1 MKLIEIFNLLIDT
14 RDHIEHENEEFICSC
29 CIDTINNL
37 NSVIDSLA
45 EIINPTQKE
54 ICNER

>member
-1 MKLIEIFNLLIDT
+1 MKLTEIFNLLIDT

-37 NSVIDSLA
+37 KSAIDSLA

>member
-1 MKLIEIFNLLIDT
+1 MYNYGKMEAYVDK
-14 RDHIEHENEEFICSC
+14 
-29 CIDTINNL
+29 NNL
-37 NSVIDSLA
+37 NSAIDSLA